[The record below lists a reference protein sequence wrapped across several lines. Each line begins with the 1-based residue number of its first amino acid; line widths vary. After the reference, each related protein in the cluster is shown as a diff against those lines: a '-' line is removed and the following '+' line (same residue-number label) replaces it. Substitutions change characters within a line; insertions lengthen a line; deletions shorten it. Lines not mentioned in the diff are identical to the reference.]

1 MSSLYKRQV
10 LLLFNVFSYK
20 HTLWKIVLD
29 YLSYSITLVLI
40 NLKTIIIKKL
50 LYLFFAITL
59 LGCVSDATNI
69 VRKALN
75 VVIIA
80 KNTKEQLIEETK
92 YYIDNYC
99 QDSKTERPLF
109 LEMNLPDIGNR
120 KQRNKWTLII

>member
-1 MSSLYKRQV
+1 MEQ
-10 LLLFNVFSYK
+10 
-20 HTLWKIVLD
+20 
-29 YLSYSITLVLI
+29 
-40 NLKTIIIKKL
+40 IIINNTSEL
-50 LYLFFAITL
+50 LEFIKQDEL
-59 LGCVSDATNI
+59 CVSDATNI

-75 VVIIA
+75 VTIIA

-120 KQRNKWTLII
+120 M